1 MSESD
6 KNCFGLVVVKHQYI
20 RLKEWDLNN
29 MRTIFILLDQ
39 LLSGLLFLVV
49 DPERKTKHF
58 ELRGD
63 EEKGTA
69 ETSDE
74 HQSESMRVLEQ
85 VIKNVQEG
93 LFVSIS
99 FICYE
104 NIIIFYKL

>member
-1 MSESD
+1 
-6 KNCFGLVVVKHQYI
+6 
-20 RLKEWDLNN
+20 

-93 LFVSIS
+93 QPSVSSICFYS
-99 FICYE
+99 FINAYQGLE
-104 NIIIFYKL
+104 IV

>member
-1 MSESD
+1 
-6 KNCFGLVVVKHQYI
+6 
-20 RLKEWDLNN
+20 

-63 EEKGTA
+63 EEKETA

-74 HQSESMRVLEQ
+74 HQH
-85 VIKNVQEG
+85 
-93 LFVSIS
+93 
-99 FICYE
+99 
-104 NIIIFYKL
+104 YKMKFFSDIL